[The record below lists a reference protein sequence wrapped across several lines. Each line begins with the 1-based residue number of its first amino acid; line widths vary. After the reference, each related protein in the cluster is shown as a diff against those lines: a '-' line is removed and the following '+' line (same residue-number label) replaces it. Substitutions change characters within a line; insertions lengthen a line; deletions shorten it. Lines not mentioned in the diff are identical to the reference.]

1 MMAQAVA
8 DNVIRAIRAPVRGR
22 TVCLVC
28 RDVVSEQEQHIR
40 LRGNGYV
47 HRHCATYEMRLRPV
61 GPDRLGTPRGYASS
75 LRAAG
80 AQVRER
86 PALTGD

>member
-8 DNVIRAIRAPVRGR
+8 DNVIRAIRPPARGR

-28 RDVVSEQEQHIR
+28 RHVVSEHEQHVR

-47 HRHCATYEMRLRPV
+47 HRCCATYEMRLRPV
-61 GPDRLGTPRGYASS
+61 GADRLGTPRGYANA
-75 LRAAG
+75 LNAG
-80 AQVRER
+80 SAER
-86 PALTGD
+86 GRLALTGD